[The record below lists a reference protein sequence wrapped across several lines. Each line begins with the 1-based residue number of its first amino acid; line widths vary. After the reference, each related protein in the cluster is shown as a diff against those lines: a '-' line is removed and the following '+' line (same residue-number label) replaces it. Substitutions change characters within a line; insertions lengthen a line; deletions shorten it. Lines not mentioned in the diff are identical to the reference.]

1 MGRDTLL
8 EALESMADAPLVRA
22 AETTA
27 EHESL
32 AERLAAEEHANEEL
46 RARLRGYERE
56 RADIHS
62 RLERILARLGRI

>member
-8 EALESMADAPLVRA
+8 EALKSMADAPLVRA
-22 AETTA
+22 PGTTA

-46 RARLRGYERE
+46 QARLRRYERE
-56 RADIHS
+56 RADIRS
-62 RLERILARLGRI
+62 RLERILARLGRV